1 MTLEYARSTMR
12 WAGIVAAFAV
22 LNLVA
27 GMILGAV
34 VGFTAREKA
43 CQSILSSSRSCGTD
57 HPYIAL
63 GVGIA
68 LGALFT
74 TGVLL
79 MATNYAQMR
88 ASQVLDSAPAAPA
101 TREPGV
107 TASTPPLR
115 EREIA
120 HRHRTLIAIRVVV
133 VLTVV
138 GVAGVLI
145 LVLITG

>member
-1 MTLEYARSTMR
+1 MQPSSMTLEYARSTMR

-27 GMILGAV
+27 GVILGAV
-34 VGFTAREKA
+34 VGYTTRERT
-43 CQSILSSSRSCGTD
+43 CQSILGSSRSCGTD
-57 HPYIAL
+57 HPYVTL

-88 ASQVLDSAPAAPA
+88 ASQVFDSASAPA
-101 TREPGV
+101 TSGGGVV
-107 TASTPPLR
+107 TAPPPLTD
-115 EREIA
+115 REIA
-120 HRHRTLIAIRVVV
+120 RR
-133 VLTVV
+133 
-138 GVAGVLI
+138 
-145 LVLITG
+145 